1 MQKSRKKFWI
11 VFSVICASI
20 VALLS
25 VMVLATRLKT
35 VAVTFE
41 SRLAQNE
48 TMLESGIQDKILK
61 NGEFD
66 YGKTV
71 LFMNFDENIDKIEK
85 LNPFV
90 KVEDVET
97 IFPNKAK
104 VKISERIPVY
114 RVQDSKDAFKWY
126 VLDKD
131 FKVLHEIEGNVKD
144 EVYSNTTY
152 YAKTMEISPELL
164 TIDSETGD
172 FVTNKNTIKNRLNQI
187 ASGVEVVVDSVSI
200 VSSLSVSG
208 SDKNVYTLTMKNS
221 GLNDDN
227 GCQIV
232 VSGNSDLY
240 KKVCA
245 GILCYR
251 TNAEIKNDDE
261 LANQV
266 ITIHESSSSE
276 IGYVG
281 LMSPKS

>member
-11 VFSVICASI
+11 VFSVVCVTI
-20 VALLS
+20 VAFLS
-25 VMVLATRLKT
+25 VAVFATRLKT
-35 VAVTFE
+35 VAITFE

-48 TMLESGIQDKILK
+48 TMLEEGIQDKILK

-71 LFMNFDENIDKIEK
+71 LFMNFEENIARIEK

-90 KVEDVET
+90 KVVDVET

-114 RVQDSKDAFKWY
+114 RVQDSEDAFKWY

-131 FKVLHEIEGNVKD
+131 FKVLHEIVGSVKN

-152 YAKTMEISPELL
+152 YAKTMEISPEFL
-164 TIDSETGD
+164 TLSAEKGE
-172 FVTNKNTIKNRLNQI
+172 FVTTKSTQRSTLKTIAQSI
-187 ASGVEVVVDSVSI
+187 EAVVESVAI
-200 VSSLSVSG
+200 VSSVSVST
-208 SDKNVYTLTMKNS
+208 SDNVTYTLTMKNA

-232 VSGNSDLY
+232 VTGNDNLRT
-240 KKVCA
+240 KIMA
-245 GILCYR
+245 GMLCYR
-251 TNAEIKNDDE
+251 ANAEIKNDDE

-266 ITIHESSSSE
+266 ITIQESSESK

-281 LMSPKS
+281 IMSPKV